1 MLENRPKKSHFQ
13 SWGNSQNFLTLV
25 VLIGAIGSY
34 LWLAFSADMNLLTP
48 TGLKAAIQDQGAFSA
63 LIYMSILA
71 LSVIVSPIPGAPLVI
86 AGGAI
91 WEFPLSGI
99 YSILGGFTGGMIA
112 YLIGRTLGHSMIQTL
127 TNRSLDLPEEYKNK
141 YAGGLIFFSRLFPV
155 LPFGFISYGSGIA
168 QLPSKSYAVGTLF
181 GMTPPTLL
189 LSYLG
194 ESLTTSMTRT
204 IMVLI
209 LILILFVGLPFL
221 LRRLKVTL
229 LSFNSSQGFWHQF
242 NTLFSGYPTQ

>member
-1 MLENRPKKSHFQ
+1 MLENYPKKYHFQ

-25 VLIGAIGSY
+25 ILIAAIGSY
-34 LWLAFSADMNLLTP
+34 LWLAFNAEINLLTP
-48 TGLKAAIQDQGAFSA
+48 AGLKAAIQDQGAFSA
-63 LIYMSILA
+63 LIYMGILA

-86 AGGAI
+86 AGGGI

-99 YSILGGFTGGMIA
+99 YSILGGFIGGIVA
-112 YLIGRTLGHSMIQTL
+112 YLIGRTLGHSTIQTL
-127 TNRSLDLPEEYKNK
+127 TNRSLDLPEEYKSK

-168 QLPSKSYAVGTLF
+168 QLPSKSYAVGTLL

-194 ESLTTSMTRT
+194 ESLTTSITRT
-204 IMVLI
+204 IMVLF

-221 LRRLKVTL
+221 LRRFKISVPG
-229 LSFNSSQGFWHQF
+229 FNSFQGVWHQF
-242 NTLFSGYPTQ
+242 NTLFSG